1 MEKTHNKAIKFS
13 QPLTAVSRNGSFIFL
28 GKYSEHQNFLL
39 HLASNIRHCVKPR
52 NVTSNTMTTY
62 RLKDTDPEDLEDLLV
77 EVEKSFGITFVS
89 SELAHIKTFGEFCD
103 HIENKIKLE
112 NSESCTSQQAFYKL
126 REAIS
131 TSLLFDEKLISPSFP
146 LSQVLPRKNRRSK
159 VKKLE
164 SHLGFKLKILRAPN
178 WITAI
183 LFIML
188 LVSFIVIFFSG
199 RIGTSGIFFCICS
212 LWLSHK
218 VGKELDLETVGE
230 VAEKMTREN
239 YLKSRRNPNTFNR
252 REIEKVLTEW
262 FCENLYLEKS
272 ELTRETEFR

>member
-1 MEKTHNKAIKFS
+1 
-13 QPLTAVSRNGSFIFL
+13 
-28 GKYSEHQNFLL
+28 
-39 HLASNIRHCVKPR
+39 
-52 NVTSNTMTTY
+52 MTTY

-77 EVEKSFGITFVS
+77 EVEKSFGIKFVS
-89 SELAHIKTFGEFCD
+89 NELAHIKTFGEFCD
-103 HIENKIKLE
+103 YIENKIELE

-131 TSLLFDEKLISPSFP
+131 TSLLFDKKIISPSFP
-146 LSQVLPRKNRRSK
+146 LNQVLPKKERRSK

-164 SHLGFKLKILRAPN
+164 NHLGFELKILRAPN
-178 WITAI
+178 WVSAT

-188 LVSFIVIFFSG
+188 LVSIVVVFFSA
-199 RIGTSGIFFCICS
+199 RIGTAGIVLCICS
-212 LWLSHK
+212 LWLSNK
-218 VGKELDLETVGE
+218 VGKELDLKTVGE

-252 REIEKVLTEW
+252 KEIEKLLTEW

>member
-1 MEKTHNKAIKFS
+1 
-13 QPLTAVSRNGSFIFL
+13 
-28 GKYSEHQNFLL
+28 
-39 HLASNIRHCVKPR
+39 
-52 NVTSNTMTTY
+52 MTTN
-62 RLKDTDPEDLEDLLV
+62 RLKDTDSEDLEDLLL

-89 SELAHIKTFGEFCD
+89 NELAHIKTFGEFCD
-103 HIENKIKLE
+103 YIENKIELE

-131 TSLLFDEKLISPSFP
+131 ASLLFDEKLISPSFP
-146 LSQVLPRKNRRSK
+146 LNKIFPRENRRSK

-164 SHLGFKLKILRAPN
+164 NHLGFELKILRPPN
-178 WITAI
+178 WLTGT
-183 LFIML
+183 LCIML
-188 LVSFIVIFFSG
+188 LTSFIVVFFSG
-199 RIGTSGIFFCICS
+199 RIGTAGIVFCICS
-212 LWLSHK
+212 LWLSNK

-252 REIEKVLTEW
+252 KEIEKVLTVW
-262 FCENLYLEKS
+262 FRENLYLEKS